1 MWKYAATISYLGT
14 NYCGWQKQRGSAAL
28 GDASVQETVEKVLSK
43 IIQEAPSVVA
53 SGRTDAG
60 VHALAQV
67 AHFVIKN
74 KKWECDVL
82 MKGMNALLPKEIQIV
97 DLKEA
102 KIEFHAQ
109 RSAIKK
115 QYSYYIQQ
123 GPTQLPHCYP
133 VSWWIRKKL
142 DIDKMKTA
150 ITHLNGEHDF
160 KAFQA
165 SGANPGSTVREI
177 FETEISFEQVHNASS
192 IRVTDKNSMF
202 YIRVR
207 VVGSGF
213 LKQMVRSIAG
223 TLVEVGE
230 NKLDTGVFKV
240 LLDTKDRSLLGKTAP
255 GRGLWLERVWYP

>member
-1 MWKYAATISYLGT
+1 MWKYVATISYLGT

-28 GDASVQETVEKVLSK
+28 GDPSIQETVEKILSK
-43 IIQEAPSVVA
+43 IIQESPSVVA

-67 AHFVIKN
+67 AHFVTKN
-74 KKWECDVL
+74 KKWESDLL
-82 MKGMNALLPKEIQIV
+82 MKGMNALLPKDIQII
-97 DLKEA
+97 DLKEVA
-102 KIEFHAQ
+102 IEFHAQ
-109 RSAIKK
+109 RCAIKK

-142 DIDKMKTA
+142 DVDRMKTA
-150 ITHLNGEHDF
+150 IAVLNGEHDF

-165 SGANPGSTVREI
+165 SGANPGSTVRKI
-177 FETEISFEQVHNASS
+177 FETEISYEQVHNASK
-192 IRVTDKNSMF
+192 ITIEDENSMF
-202 YIRVR
+202 YIRIR

-223 TLVEVGE
+223 TLIAVGE
-230 NKLDTGVFKV
+230 NKLDIEVFKA
-240 LLDTKDRSLLGKTAP
+240 LLETKDRSLLGKTAP